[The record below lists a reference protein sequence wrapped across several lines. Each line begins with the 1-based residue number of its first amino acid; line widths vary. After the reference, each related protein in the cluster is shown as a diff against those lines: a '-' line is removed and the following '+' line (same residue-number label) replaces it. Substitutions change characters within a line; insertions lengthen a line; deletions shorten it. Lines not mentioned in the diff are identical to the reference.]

1 MIIKIGGINMQ
12 EQNMNF
18 QGQQQG
24 IMQTPPSVVSTKDS
38 LYLTDMLSWNL
49 LAMKKAHFFAQQCH
63 DQELK
68 MEMERCGQMHQR
80 HYEKMLSHLNSPENQ
95 AYSGMPGMQ

>member
-1 MIIKIGGINMQ
+1 MQ
-12 EQNMNF
+12 QQNMNF
-18 QGQQQG
+18 QNQQQE

-49 LAMKKAHFFAQQCH
+49 LAMKKAHFFAQQCQ

-68 MEMERCGQMHQR
+68 TEIEKCGQMHQR
-80 HYEKMLSHLNSPENQ
+80 HYEKILTHLNSSQNQ
-95 AYSGMPGMQ
+95 AYSGMQ